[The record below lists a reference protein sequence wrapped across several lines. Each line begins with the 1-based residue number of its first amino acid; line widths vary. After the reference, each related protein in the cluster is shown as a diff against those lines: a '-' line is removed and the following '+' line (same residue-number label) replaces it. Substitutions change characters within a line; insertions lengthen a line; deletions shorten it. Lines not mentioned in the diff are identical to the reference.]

1 MSSRHLVDPELLPL
15 LDFTLDDGRHLRP
28 PAGTGSG
35 LCKTPGARAGVPL
48 EVKVYPGAP
57 HAFSRIADAVV
68 TEAYQRDLAEALAA
82 AFRRPP
88 TTLAE
93 QRPVN

>member
-1 MSSRHLVDPELLPL
+1 
-15 LDFTLDDGRHLRP
+15 
-28 PAGTGSG
+28 
-35 LCKTPGARAGVPL
+35 
-48 EVKVYPGAP
+48 
-57 HAFSRIADAVV
+57 V
-68 TEAYQRDLAEALAA
+68 TKAYQRDLAEALAA